1 MFSNSIVKPGKT
13 YTWTN
18 RYFLDPKN
26 EWSRRS
32 TCAQTRCLFICFGTK
47 NFDEICEESLQQHAC
62 FYKSRES
69 KLQRFNS
76 DFNIQLGMVCLQQNQ
91 EGSFGWRPSKVLY
104 CRFGPKVGSKTVLT
118 NGQLNKSDRSK
129 YPIKTITWFLTFNSF
144 ITLGQ
149 IGILGT
155 FYTMIFNTD
164 NIYH

>member
-1 MFSNSIVKPGKT
+1 MKQWIDIMFSNSIVKPGKT

-91 EGSFGWRPSKVLY
+91 EGSFGWRLEQSALLPI
-104 CRFGPKVGSKTVLT
+104 RPKIGK
-118 NGQLNKSDRSK
+118 LNNVDKLSTQTKWSVKISDQ
-129 YPIKTITWFLTFNSF
+129 TINWF
-144 ITLGQ
+144 
-149 IGILGT
+149 
-155 FYTMIFNTD
+155 
-164 NIYH
+164 